1 MSHVYEGPLATY
13 NSLTDRNLSGYF
25 SNTRMRRHLRKA
37 GLVNKRGELL
47 SENQYRLNMARKEHK
62 KHVKDM
68 LAQAIVHKSL
78 DMERTRQVE
87 IRRKL
92 EEIAKI
98 ELVRRVR
105 SSRGRKGDEEIL
117 PYLSPRSS
125 RSASRPETANQQRYR
140 PQSAPSGN
148 HYENVVYVD
157 EHGRELSPNGRE
169 DFRTTKAKPQ
179 EIDTKHLYALDSAA
193 LRKYALQLSRIEQES
208 MSPYLHSPLPTP
220 PRSHRGNRVG
230 SRPRIRSRPR
240 TAEPHRSLSPREKKS
255 AQSSERGSE
264 RSYSVSSE
272 RDHSLKGTPSR
283 GPRNGYQRRPLNRPR
298 VVEGTLM
305 LHRQEPAMLH
315 QGEVQTL
322 CEITMKYHGPNLT
335 LPRDQYDPTQN
346 ISIDQQH
353 CGGNTLT
360 VFKENLKPGD
370 TFSFISRRHRGFPFS
385 LSIFMDG
392 RVDCRVSTCCEYK
405 HAKGVK
411 LGGKMGHFSLLKVEG
426 ATPCY
431 KCKLTSKA
439 SPRSLKRPP
448 KTQKQPEQLK
458 EEVIVVDRRHVQE
471 LSSEVSKS
479 KNKESPKVKEEVK
492 DDVISP
498 EEADEKYDD
507 DFDDDEDEEEEKK
520 DEEKGGQDDS
530 SNNEIHGETI
540 EGLENPCSFEKKS
553 GDKKENE
560 EGEINGKEQNLKTTN
575 KQVRFNAEVQK
586 MGTPESSLS
595 RPEIVNDED
604 DKAEI
609 EDVKPEDVEDGNPNA
624 LVNNEDEGAMD
635 TCDEVSEIETD
646 LESPRKIKEND
657 NMKVEKE
664 SESQGDSKKKR
675 NEKDDAENKVI
686 EHDNKPQDKQSDDN
700 YSDDFEGSSESTVI
714 SLKDQDEKQKT
725 QDHKNSVP
733 NASRCGE
740 YYDEAYACNGD
751 KLSQHDE
758 NACVSVNENAQPN
771 PETISMKS
779 FDEEKK
785 FYVEEDS
792 ENEELRQG
800 PLKTTY
806 EDMNIIG
813 PLATLLM
820 KVRRKKREMQS
831 RISVDSES
839 DQDGQ
844 KETTSEG
851 FGSSS
856 SLEKE
861 SGRLGSQT
869 SLSSL
874 PFENQ
879 PNGKKKLQP
888 IVLEKKK
895 RKKKVSSAS
904 YLTDS
909 GRISSETNGRAR
921 RLSDAS
927 IRSFDSHRS
936 VEQALE
942 ASQEVVKAVLE
953 SQKQM
958 AISIQQVTESSK
970 LVVNSSK
977 EVLESSKQVNES
989 SKQVNESSK
998 QVNES
1003 SKQVVEAS
1011 QQAIDTAMKAINTFK
1026 QTEKEFACIVNDNE
1040 PTEKVEEAVN
1050 VNSTSN
1056 QNDDHLIGK
1065 EGVVISETEHEAN
1078 MNTNEEEKV
1087 ALTFDLRKETDTVEE
1102 TKYDHSQ
1109 ELEKQ
1114 PSKRNTKIKQFYLE
1128 DFDNL
1133 SVEDKFHSISDKDF
1147 DMVVSLLDKIS
1158 DPDTPHKPFK
1168 SDVSELHKTNLF
1180 DFQDVDIL
1188 PNRDEINVCDEIHE
1202 IFDIPKN
1209 SQDQLDGEVQTSV
1222 EEMHIPVEYQYTDYS
1237 TYFDEQDKRK
1247 QGQEHETV
1255 KELSLTDAAQCSK
1268 ENENAYNSSSPF
1280 MRQKSENA
1288 NLFHEESMLTKQ
1300 RRSQSMPIVVKKKE
1314 IEVVKPKTFVY
1325 IAKDETL
1332 YTETVDVKVREM
1344 ITDDFSSSTKC
1355 STPRNTLV
1363 KEKGETIKFSDDSE
1377 SSILVHKSSEED
1389 VPLSCA
1395 SDDQQQDRISLDT
1408 SAEADLIVDDLLK
1421 TLNSISDPKKEMDCE
1436 NAQKDE
1442 ESLLDISIEAG
1453 IIVEHVLQKVKLSM
1467 GQPCVKESESIDKT
1481 STSNDKK
1488 EDTVSIDTTKEAE
1501 LIVEDVLQRVKSEEM
1516 KLFDKHT
1523 DGKIRNQEKPI
1534 TPRTDP
1540 DGQVTHCLAEEST
1553 VKEHVIYTHGPP
1565 ETNVKSSPEE
1575 EKVYSAES
1583 LPKQKEEFSKPR
1595 PLKRQEALHN
1605 LFEAVDR
1612 ETTLEIQQN
1621 SLTEQNED
1629 DFSLCTSEEASLI
1642 VKRVIEGMSN
1652 EESRKNDE
1660 QINDRSN
1667 AVTDSANFDSEN
1679 TASLHTDHL
1688 VLRETKIEE
1697 ISTSFTRG
1705 INEEK
1710 SLHLTADENNFI
1722 PQVEL
1727 QDIHDDSEISN
1738 LEPIPI
1744 EKEEVRSIACP
1755 VVDVVDVSE
1764 PLNKSQEM
1772 PRLVKA
1778 KSGALIVQYAETD
1791 QMTIKKTIYKTNEG
1805 KEKVPDRSKENTG
1818 HNSPRIAVKEASV
1831 ISSGIDKSNSTS
1843 KNKVDEIEIKD
1854 TDQGHK
1860 EVTALNTLNEQDKM
1874 NGNKEEHVKKAQT
1887 DTDKIQTDQ
1896 EAKNQKLCERKDSNA
1911 SVSSSSES
1919 SETDIKFYMNGEE
1932 VKYPKD
1938 FQNDKSTDGTPN
1950 FLEIDGQMID
1960 LDNLENLDKET
1971 YKKVMAVAYNID
1983 VMSTI
1988 SEEHSTSQSTA
1999 HLSNK

>member
-105 SSRGRKGDEEIL
+105 DKTVVKEEKIGR
-117 PYLSPRSS
+117 
-125 RSASRPETANQQRYR
+125 NRYR
-140 PQSAPSGN
+140 
-148 HYENVVYVD
+148 VVYVD

-471 LSSEVSKS
+471 LSSEVNEEEDENVEIPVEDDSTQQ
-479 KNKESPKVKEEVK
+479 KNKCDTFIDLNPTEDREK
-492 DDVISP
+492 D
-498 EEADEKYDD
+498 DEKYDD

>member
-105 SSRGRKGDEEIL
+105 NDKHSNDSYLLPLLSPRTKWVPPPTPTPPPPPPEEEEEEEKSSRGRKGDEEIL

-240 TAEPHRSLSPREKKS
+240 TAEPHRSLSPREKK
-255 AQSSERGSE
+255 
-264 RSYSVSSE
+264 
-272 RDHSLKGTPSR
+272 
-283 GPRNGYQRRPLNRPR
+283 
-298 VVEGTLM
+298 GTLM

-471 LSSEVSKS
+471 LSSEVNEEEDENVEIPVEDDSTQQKNKCDTFIDPNPTEDREKDVSKS

-520 DEEKGGQDDS
+520 DEEK
-530 SNNEIHGETI
+530 EIHGETI

-675 NEKDDAENKVI
+675 NEKDDAKNKVK
-686 EHDNKPQDKQSDDN
+686 EHDNKPQDNQSDDN

-714 SLKDQDEKQKT
+714 SLKDQGEKPKT
-725 QDHKNSVP
+725 QDHENSVP

-792 ENEELRQG
+792 ENEELKQG

-831 RISVDSES
+831 RMSVDSES

-844 KETTSEG
+844 KETSEG

-904 YLTDS
+904 SLTDS
-909 GRISSETNGRAR
+909 EKPESVSSHSSRSSSRSSSPSHSESDEEEGDRNAVSHFVYEDKKKKKIVGLAADEDTRTEKTETDKESVSEIRKVSGY
-921 RLSDAS
+921 SDEEEYP
-927 IRSFDSHRS
+927 DG
-936 VEQALE
+936 E
-942 ASQEVVKAVLE
+942 KY
-953 SQKQM
+953 
-958 AISIQQVTESSK
+958 
-970 LVVNSSK
+970 SK
-977 EVLESSKQVNES
+977 EQN
-989 SKQVNESSK
+989 
-998 QVNES
+998 
-1003 SKQVVEAS
+1003 AS
-1011 QQAIDTAMKAINTFK
+1011 TKEPE
-1026 QTEKEFACIVNDNE
+1026 EKEETD
-1040 PTEKVEEAVN
+1040 KV
-1050 VNSTSN
+1050 
-1056 QNDDHLIGK
+1056 LIGK
-1065 EGVVISETEHEAN
+1065 SRQLDSQPRPTPIVRKESVPVEFNYTSYTESVTSGDVGKSITEEESFRPRSPLPKEFQYKKQYEDSPPRQDTLKSFRKSSTSSNSSSDGDESSGSEDSSSDSGSSSSDSESE
-1078 MNTNEEEKV
+1078 NEEEKKKSKEKLEEKDKKSDSNAKSV
-1087 ALTFDLRKETDTVEE
+1087 KEQKDLPISESDTDKKV
-1102 TKYDHSQ
+1102 
-1109 ELEKQ
+1109 
-1114 PSKRNTKIKQFYLE
+1114 
-1128 DFDNL
+1128 
-1133 SVEDKFHSISDKDF
+1133 SIFNSDTDGEN
-1147 DMVVSLLDKIS
+1147 MHGGN
-1158 DPDTPHKPFK
+1158 DPDEVEAGGKGATSYLSRIGVKP
-1168 SDVSELHKTNLF
+1168 
-1180 DFQDVDIL
+1180 
-1188 PNRDEINVCDEIHE
+1188 
-1202 IFDIPKN
+1202 
-1209 SQDQLDGEVQTSV
+1209 G
-1222 EEMHIPVEYQYTDYS
+1222 IPVEGSVTPMFEGKSDIDLNSIALSNEQVTEISDYLAKKDDIKTFS
-1237 TYFDEQDKRK
+1237 LRNACLDSDKF
-1247 QGQEHETV
+1247 
-1255 KELSLTDAAQCSK
+1255 
-1268 ENENAYNSSSPF
+1268 ENILKALKTT
-1280 MRQKSENA
+1280 KSEIQMINMNLNKLNA
-1288 NLFHEESMLTKQ
+1288 TSA
-1300 RRSQSMPIVVKKKE
+1300 KE
-1314 IEVVKPKTFVY
+1314 IGELLVEKPSLQILLLHGNPVGDTGIKY
-1325 IAKDETL
+1325 ISESLKDIHSAYLSHKDEENPPKYCQLLELDLGDTAIGDEGVEHVSTL
-1332 YTETVDVKVREM
+1332 LE
-1344 ITDDFSSSTKC
+1344 S
-1355 STPRNTLV
+1355 NT
-1363 KEKGETIKFSDDSE
+1363 S
-1377 SSILVHKSSEED
+1377 
-1389 VPLSCA
+1389 
-1395 SDDQQQDRISLDT
+1395 
-1408 SAEADLIVDDLLK
+1408 LK
-1421 TLNSISDPKKEMDCE
+1421 TLNLNGNTKITVAGWKRLGKALKKNTTLHTLTLDFNKIGDDGIAGLVSGLKDNQTLKVLELEEGSISDEGGRKLVELLKC
-1436 NAQKDE
+1436 NTTI
-1442 ESLLDISIEAG
+1442 LDI
-1453 IIVEHVLQKVKLSM
+1453 
-1467 GQPCVKESESIDKT
+1467 
-1481 STSNDKK
+1481 
-1488 EDTVSIDTTKEAE
+1488 TVSPGNAI
-1501 LIVEDVLQRVKSEEM
+1501 SE
-1516 KLFDKHT
+1516 
-1523 DGKIRNQEKPI
+1523 KIRGEIVNYLGLNKAAAQP
-1534 TPRTDP
+1534 
-1540 DGQVTHCLAEEST
+1540 
-1553 VKEHVIYTHGPP
+1553 
-1565 ETNVKSSPEE
+1565 KSS
-1575 EKVYSAES
+1575 
-1583 LPKQKEEFSKPR
+1583 
-1595 PLKRQEALHN
+1595 
-1605 LFEAVDR
+1605 
-1612 ETTLEIQQN
+1612 
-1621 SLTEQNED
+1621 
-1629 DFSLCTSEEASLI
+1629 
-1642 VKRVIEGMSN
+1642 
-1652 EESRKNDE
+1652 
-1660 QINDRSN
+1660 
-1667 AVTDSANFDSEN
+1667 
-1679 TASLHTDHL
+1679 
-1688 VLRETKIEE
+1688 
-1697 ISTSFTRG
+1697 
-1705 INEEK
+1705 
-1710 SLHLTADENNFI
+1710 
-1722 PQVEL
+1722 
-1727 QDIHDDSEISN
+1727 
-1738 LEPIPI
+1738 
-1744 EKEEVRSIACP
+1744 
-1755 VVDVVDVSE
+1755 
-1764 PLNKSQEM
+1764 
-1772 PRLVKA
+1772 
-1778 KSGALIVQYAETD
+1778 
-1791 QMTIKKTIYKTNEG
+1791 
-1805 KEKVPDRSKENTG
+1805 
-1818 HNSPRIAVKEASV
+1818 
-1831 ISSGIDKSNSTS
+1831 
-1843 KNKVDEIEIKD
+1843 
-1854 TDQGHK
+1854 
-1860 EVTALNTLNEQDKM
+1860 
-1874 NGNKEEHVKKAQT
+1874 
-1887 DTDKIQTDQ
+1887 
-1896 EAKNQKLCERKDSNA
+1896 
-1911 SVSSSSES
+1911 
-1919 SETDIKFYMNGEE
+1919 
-1932 VKYPKD
+1932 
-1938 FQNDKSTDGTPN
+1938 
-1950 FLEIDGQMID
+1950 
-1960 LDNLENLDKET
+1960 
-1971 YKKVMAVAYNID
+1971 
-1983 VMSTI
+1983 
-1988 SEEHSTSQSTA
+1988 
-1999 HLSNK
+1999 

>member
-1 MSHVYEGPLATY
+1 M
-13 NSLTDRNLSGYF
+13 
-25 SNTRMRRHLRKA
+25 
-37 GLVNKRGELL
+37 
-47 SENQYRLNMARKEHK
+47 Q
-62 KHVKDM
+62 
-68 LAQAIVHKSL
+68 
-78 DMERTRQVE
+78 
-87 IRRKL
+87 
-92 EEIAKI
+92 
-98 ELVRRVR
+98 
-105 SSRGRKGDEEIL
+105 EIL
-117 PYLSPRSS
+117 
-125 RSASRPETANQQRYR
+125 
-140 PQSAPSGN
+140 
-148 HYENVVYVD
+148 
-157 EHGRELSPNGRE
+157 
-169 DFRTTKAKPQ
+169 
-179 EIDTKHLYALDSAA
+179 
-193 LRKYALQLSRIEQES
+193 
-208 MSPYLHSPLPTP
+208 
-220 PRSHRGNRVG
+220 
-230 SRPRIRSRPR
+230 
-240 TAEPHRSLSPREKKS
+240 
-255 AQSSERGSE
+255 
-264 RSYSVSSE
+264 
-272 RDHSLKGTPSR
+272 
-283 GPRNGYQRRPLNRPR
+283 
-298 VVEGTLM
+298 
-305 LHRQEPAMLH
+305 
-315 QGEVQTL
+315 
-322 CEITMKYHGPNLT
+322 C
-335 LPRDQYDPTQN
+335 N
-346 ISIDQQH
+346 IS
-353 CGGNTLT
+353 
-360 VFKENLKPGD
+360 
-370 TFSFISRRHRGFPFS
+370 
-385 LSIFMDG
+385 
-392 RVDCRVSTCCEYK
+392 
-405 HAKGVK
+405 
-411 LGGKMGHFSLLKVEG
+411 
-426 ATPCY
+426 
-431 KCKLTSKA
+431 
-439 SPRSLKRPP
+439 
-448 KTQKQPEQLK
+448 
-458 EEVIVVDRRHVQE
+458 
-471 LSSEVSKS
+471 
-479 KNKESPKVKEEVK
+479 
-492 DDVISP
+492 
-498 EEADEKYDD
+498 
-507 DFDDDEDEEEEKK
+507 
-520 DEEKGGQDDS
+520 
-530 SNNEIHGETI
+530 EIHGETI

-604 DKAEI
+604 DKAKI
-609 EDVKPEDVEDGNPNA
+609 EDVKPEDVKDGNPNA

-785 FYVEEDS
+785 FYAEEDS

-831 RISVDSES
+831 RMSVDSES

-904 YLTDS
+904 SLTDS

-936 VEQALE
+936 VEHALE

-1026 QTEKEFACIVNDNE
+1026 QTEKDFACIVNENE

-1056 QNDDHLIGK
+1056 QNDDPLIGK

-1158 DPDTPHKPFK
+1158 DPDTPHKPIK

-1421 TLNSISDPKKEMDCE
+1421 TLNSISDPKKEMDCK

-1442 ESLLDISIEAG
+1442 ESILDISIEAG

-1467 GQPCVKESESIDKT
+1467 GQPCVKESESINKT

-1764 PLNKSQEM
+1764 PLNKSQEL

-1791 QMTIKKTIYKTNEG
+1791 QTTIKKNIYKTNEG
-1805 KEKVPDRSKENTG
+1805 KEKVPDRNKENTG

-1860 EVTALNTLNEQDKM
+1860 KVTALNTLNEQDKM

>member
-240 TAEPHRSLSPREKKS
+240 TAEPHRSLSPREKK
-255 AQSSERGSE
+255 
-264 RSYSVSSE
+264 
-272 RDHSLKGTPSR
+272 
-283 GPRNGYQRRPLNRPR
+283 
-298 VVEGTLM
+298 GTLM

-471 LSSEVSKS
+471 LSSEVNEEEDENVEIPVEDDSTQQ
-479 KNKESPKVKEEVK
+479 KNKCDTFIDLNPTEDREK
-492 DDVISP
+492 D
-498 EEADEKYDD
+498 DEKYDD

>member
-471 LSSEVSKS
+471 LSSEVNEEEDENVEIPVEDDSTQQKNKCDTFIDPNPTEDREKDVSKS

-492 DDVISP
+492 DEVISP

-520 DEEKGGQDDS
+520 DEEK
-530 SNNEIHGETI
+530 EIHGETI

-604 DKAEI
+604 DKAKI
-609 EDVKPEDVEDGNPNA
+609 EDVKPEDVKDGNPNA
-624 LVNNEDEGAMD
+624 LVNNEDEG
-635 TCDEVSEIETD
+635 
-646 LESPRKIKEND
+646 
-657 NMKVEKE
+657 
-664 SESQGDSKKKR
+664 
-675 NEKDDAENKVI
+675 
-686 EHDNKPQDKQSDDN
+686 
-700 YSDDFEGSSESTVI
+700 SSESTVI
-714 SLKDQDEKQKT
+714 SLKDQGEKPKT
-725 QDHKNSVP
+725 QDHENSVP

-792 ENEELRQG
+792 ENEELKQG

-820 KVRRKKREMQS
+820 KKVIKTDKRK
-831 RISVDSES
+831 
-839 DQDGQ
+839 
-844 KETTSEG
+844 TSEG

-904 YLTDS
+904 SLTDS

-1026 QTEKEFACIVNDNE
+1026 QTEKDFAGIVNDNE

-1050 VNSTSN
+1050 VNTTSN
-1056 QNDDHLIGK
+1056 QNDDPLIGK
-1065 EGVVISETEHEAN
+1065 EGVVFSETEHEAN

-1114 PSKRNTKIKQFYLE
+1114 PSKRNTKIKQFNLE

-1133 SVEDKFHSISDKDF
+1133 SVEDKFHGISDKDF
-1147 DMVVSLLDKIS
+1147 DMVVSLLDKMS
-1158 DPDTPHKPFK
+1158 DPDTPHKPIK

-1180 DFQDVDIL
+1180 DFHDVDIL

-1300 RRSQSMPIVVKKKE
+1300 RRSQSMPIVVKKK
-1314 IEVVKPKTFVY
+1314 
-1325 IAKDETL
+1325 
-1332 YTETVDVKVREM
+1332 
-1344 ITDDFSSSTKC
+1344 
-1355 STPRNTLV
+1355 
-1363 KEKGETIKFSDDSE
+1363 
-1377 SSILVHKSSEED
+1377 
-1389 VPLSCA
+1389 
-1395 SDDQQQDRISLDT
+1395 
-1408 SAEADLIVDDLLK
+1408 
-1421 TLNSISDPKKEMDCE
+1421 
-1436 NAQKDE
+1436 
-1442 ESLLDISIEAG
+1442 
-1453 IIVEHVLQKVKLSM
+1453 
-1467 GQPCVKESESIDKT
+1467 
-1481 STSNDKK
+1481 
-1488 EDTVSIDTTKEAE
+1488 
-1501 LIVEDVLQRVKSEEM
+1501 
-1516 KLFDKHT
+1516 
-1523 DGKIRNQEKPI
+1523 
-1534 TPRTDP
+1534 
-1540 DGQVTHCLAEEST
+1540 
-1553 VKEHVIYTHGPP
+1553 
-1565 ETNVKSSPEE
+1565 
-1575 EKVYSAES
+1575 
-1583 LPKQKEEFSKPR
+1583 
-1595 PLKRQEALHN
+1595 
-1605 LFEAVDR
+1605 
-1612 ETTLEIQQN
+1612 
-1621 SLTEQNED
+1621 
-1629 DFSLCTSEEASLI
+1629 
-1642 VKRVIEGMSN
+1642 
-1652 EESRKNDE
+1652 
-1660 QINDRSN
+1660 
-1667 AVTDSANFDSEN
+1667 
-1679 TASLHTDHL
+1679 
-1688 VLRETKIEE
+1688 
-1697 ISTSFTRG
+1697 
-1705 INEEK
+1705 
-1710 SLHLTADENNFI
+1710 
-1722 PQVEL
+1722 
-1727 QDIHDDSEISN
+1727 
-1738 LEPIPI
+1738 
-1744 EKEEVRSIACP
+1744 
-1755 VVDVVDVSE
+1755 
-1764 PLNKSQEM
+1764 
-1772 PRLVKA
+1772 
-1778 KSGALIVQYAETD
+1778 
-1791 QMTIKKTIYKTNEG
+1791 
-1805 KEKVPDRSKENTG
+1805 
-1818 HNSPRIAVKEASV
+1818 
-1831 ISSGIDKSNSTS
+1831 
-1843 KNKVDEIEIKD
+1843 
-1854 TDQGHK
+1854 
-1860 EVTALNTLNEQDKM
+1860 
-1874 NGNKEEHVKKAQT
+1874 GN
-1887 DTDKIQTDQ
+1887 
-1896 EAKNQKLCERKDSNA
+1896 
-1911 SVSSSSES
+1911 
-1919 SETDIKFYMNGEE
+1919 
-1932 VKYPKD
+1932 
-1938 FQNDKSTDGTPN
+1938 
-1950 FLEIDGQMID
+1950 
-1960 LDNLENLDKET
+1960 
-1971 YKKVMAVAYNID
+1971 
-1983 VMSTI
+1983 
-1988 SEEHSTSQSTA
+1988 
-1999 HLSNK
+1999 

>member
-1 MSHVYEGPLATY
+1 M
-13 NSLTDRNLSGYF
+13 
-25 SNTRMRRHLRKA
+25 
-37 GLVNKRGELL
+37 
-47 SENQYRLNMARKEHK
+47 Q
-62 KHVKDM
+62 
-68 LAQAIVHKSL
+68 
-78 DMERTRQVE
+78 
-87 IRRKL
+87 
-92 EEIAKI
+92 
-98 ELVRRVR
+98 
-105 SSRGRKGDEEIL
+105 EIL
-117 PYLSPRSS
+117 
-125 RSASRPETANQQRYR
+125 
-140 PQSAPSGN
+140 
-148 HYENVVYVD
+148 
-157 EHGRELSPNGRE
+157 
-169 DFRTTKAKPQ
+169 
-179 EIDTKHLYALDSAA
+179 
-193 LRKYALQLSRIEQES
+193 
-208 MSPYLHSPLPTP
+208 
-220 PRSHRGNRVG
+220 
-230 SRPRIRSRPR
+230 
-240 TAEPHRSLSPREKKS
+240 
-255 AQSSERGSE
+255 
-264 RSYSVSSE
+264 
-272 RDHSLKGTPSR
+272 
-283 GPRNGYQRRPLNRPR
+283 
-298 VVEGTLM
+298 
-305 LHRQEPAMLH
+305 
-315 QGEVQTL
+315 
-322 CEITMKYHGPNLT
+322 C
-335 LPRDQYDPTQN
+335 N
-346 ISIDQQH
+346 IS
-353 CGGNTLT
+353 
-360 VFKENLKPGD
+360 
-370 TFSFISRRHRGFPFS
+370 
-385 LSIFMDG
+385 
-392 RVDCRVSTCCEYK
+392 
-405 HAKGVK
+405 
-411 LGGKMGHFSLLKVEG
+411 
-426 ATPCY
+426 
-431 KCKLTSKA
+431 
-439 SPRSLKRPP
+439 
-448 KTQKQPEQLK
+448 
-458 EEVIVVDRRHVQE
+458 
-471 LSSEVSKS
+471 
-479 KNKESPKVKEEVK
+479 
-492 DDVISP
+492 
-498 EEADEKYDD
+498 
-507 DFDDDEDEEEEKK
+507 
-520 DEEKGGQDDS
+520 
-530 SNNEIHGETI
+530 EIPGETI
-540 EGLENPCSFEKKS
+540 EGIENPCSFEKKS

-586 MGTPESSLS
+586 MGTPESSIS

-609 EDVKPEDVEDGNPNA
+609 EDVKPEDVKDGNPNV

-646 LESPRKIKEND
+646 LESPRKIKETD
-657 NMKVEKE
+657 NVKVGKE
-664 SESQGDSKKKR
+664 SESQGDNEKKS
-675 NEKDDAENKVI
+675 NEKDDAEYKVI
-686 EHDNKPQDKQSDDN
+686 EHEDKQQDKQTDDN
-700 YSDDFEGSSESTVI
+700 YSDDFEGSSESTVVSI
-714 SLKDQDEKQKT
+714 KDQDEKQKVSNHNSK
-725 QDHKNSVP
+725 QDHQNSVP
-733 NASRCGE
+733 NASTNRCGE

-758 NACVSVNENAQPN
+758 NACVSLDQNAQSN

-792 ENEELRQG
+792 ENEELKQG

-844 KETTSEG
+844 KETSEG

-888 IVLEKKK
+888 IVLDKKK

-904 YLTDS
+904 SLTDS
-909 GRISSETNGRAR
+909 GRISSETNGRTR

-958 AISIQQVTESSK
+958 AISIKQVTESSK

-1011 QQAIDTAMKAINTFK
+1011 QQAINTAMEAINTFK
-1026 QTEKEFACIVNDNE
+1026 QAEKDFACIINDNK
-1040 PTEKVEEAVN
+1040 PTEKVEETVN
-1050 VNSTSN
+1050 ANATSN
-1056 QNDDHLIGK
+1056 QNNDSPSSREGSFSIEK
-1065 EGVVISETEHEAN
+1065 EKEAD
-1078 MNTNEEEKV
+1078 MNTNNEENV
-1087 ALTFDLRKETDTVEE
+1087 ASTFDLRKETDTVEE
-1102 TKYDHSQ
+1102 SKDDYSQ
-1109 ELEKQ
+1109 ELEKKPAQ
-1114 PSKRNTKIKQFYLE
+1114 ENTKIKEFHPD

-1133 SVEDKFHSISDKDF
+1133 SVEDKFHSIGDKDF
-1147 DMVVSLLDKIS
+1147 HMVVSLLDKMS
-1158 DPDTPHKPFK
+1158 DPDSPHKPIK

-1188 PNRDEINVCDEIHE
+1188 PTKDKINVCDEIHE
-1202 IFDIPKN
+1202 IFDISKN
-1209 SQDQLDGEVQTSV
+1209 SRDQLDGEVQTSV
-1222 EEMHIPVEYQYTDYS
+1222 EEMHIPVEYHYTDYS
-1237 TYFDEQDKRK
+1237 TYFDEQEKGK
-1247 QGQEHETV
+1247 QGQENETV
-1255 KELSLTDAAQCSK
+1255 REISLTDAAQCSE
-1268 ENENAYNSSSPF
+1268 ENENSYNSSSPF

-1288 NLFHEESMLTKQ
+1288 NLFDEESMLTKQ
-1300 RRSQSMPIVVKKKE
+1300 KRSQSMPIVVKKRE

-1344 ITDDFSSSTKC
+1344 VTDDFSSSTKS

-1363 KEKGETIKFSDDSE
+1363 KEKVETIKSSDNSE

-1421 TLNSISDPKKEMDCE
+1421 TLNSISDPKREIDCE
-1436 NAQKDE
+1436 NAQNDE
-1442 ESLLDISIEAG
+1442 ERVLDISIEAG
-1453 IIVEHVLQKVKLSM
+1453 IIVEHVLQKVKLAM
-1467 GQPCVKESESIDKT
+1467 EEPCVKESEAIEKT
-1481 STSNDKK
+1481 LTPYDQN

-1501 LIVEDVLQRVKSEEM
+1501 LIVEDVLKRVKSEEM
-1516 KLFDKHT
+1516 HLFDKHT
-1523 DGKIRNQEKPI
+1523 DGNKRNHEKPI

-1540 DGQVTHCLAEEST
+1540 DGQVTHCLVQEST
-1553 VKEHVIYTHGPP
+1553 VKEHVVYTYGKP
-1565 ETNVKSSPEE
+1565 ETYVKSSPDEDN
-1575 EKVYSAES
+1575 VCSAES
-1583 LPKQKEEFSKPR
+1583 LLKHKEEFSKTR

-1605 LFEAVDR
+1605 LFEAVDK
-1612 ETTLEIQQN
+1612 ETALEIQQK
-1621 SLTEQNED
+1621 SQTGQNED

-1652 EESRKNDE
+1652 EESKTNDE
-1660 QINDRSN
+1660 QINDRSD
-1667 AVTDSANFDSEN
+1667 AVADSANFDSEN
-1679 TASLHTDHL
+1679 TTRLYTDHL

-1697 ISTSFTRG
+1697 NSASFTG
-1705 INEEK
+1705 EKNEEK
-1710 SLHLTADENNFI
+1710 VPRLSADQNNSI

-1727 QDIHDDSEISN
+1727 QDIRDDSEISN

-1755 VVDVVDVSE
+1755 VVDMVDVSE
-1764 PLNKSQEM
+1764 PLNNSPEM

-1791 QMTIKKTIYKTNEG
+1791 QMTNKTDICKTNEG
-1805 KEKVPDRSKENTG
+1805 KEKEPDKNKESTVQ
-1818 HNSPRIAVKEASV
+1818 HTPSITVIEASD
-1831 ISSGIDKSNSTS
+1831 ISSGIDKSNS
-1843 KNKVDEIEIKD
+1843 KVDEIEMKD
-1854 TDQGHK
+1854 NNQGHK
-1860 EVTALNTLNEQDKM
+1860 EVTILNTLNEQDKM
-1874 NGNKEEHVKKAQT
+1874 NGNKEENVKTAKSET
-1887 DTDKIQTDQ
+1887 EKIQTDQ
-1896 EAKNQKLCERKDSNA
+1896 ETKNRKLCERKDSNA

-1938 FQNDKSTDGTPN
+1938 FQNDKSTDGAPN